1 MIDSL
6 IKKELNELNI
16 LWIPSNSKH
25 FEKLFDSLDFNYFD
39 LSDLFTGLCTPNLI
53 ITNNRFSKFDI
64 VINLCLTNH
73 CNLIII
79 DHDEKPDIISTDKII
94 SKMKLVPNVL
104 QIATSPNV
112 YNSWGKIHDIV
123 LESGITKEDFSKILT
138 TFYKKIFKVHE

>member
-16 LWIPSNSKH
+16 VWIPSNSKH
-25 FEKLFDSLDFNYFD
+25 FEKLFDSLGFNYFD

-79 DHDEKPDIISTDKII
+79 DPKRRE
-94 SKMKLVPNVL
+94 
-104 QIATSPNV
+104 QATS
-112 YNSWGKIHDIV
+112 
-123 LESGITKEDFSKILT
+123 EGIPHLLCPVITEAKKATAALGWTVKEM
-138 TFYKKIFKVHE
+138 

>member
-1 MIDSL
+1 M
-6 IKKELNELNI
+6 
-16 LWIPSNSKH
+16 
-25 FEKLFDSLDFNYFD
+25 
-39 LSDLFTGLCTPNLI
+39 
-53 ITNNRFSKFDI
+53 
-64 VINLCLTNH
+64 CLTNH

-104 QIATSPNV
+104 QIATSRNV